1 MNFGREVARQTSC
14 YTYVIED
21 EEPALACKNVF
32 EVRLMAEDKG
42 DLGDFFL
49 FKDASLIS
57 KICNFREGCA
67 EFGHFFFCLTPRLE
81 SNKYQR
87 IKHLTVP
94 AL

>member
-42 DLGDFFL
+42 DLGDFF
-49 FKDASLIS
+49 
-57 KICNFREGCA
+57 
-67 EFGHFFFCLTPRLE
+67 
-81 SNKYQR
+81 
-87 IKHLTVP
+87 V
-94 AL
+94 